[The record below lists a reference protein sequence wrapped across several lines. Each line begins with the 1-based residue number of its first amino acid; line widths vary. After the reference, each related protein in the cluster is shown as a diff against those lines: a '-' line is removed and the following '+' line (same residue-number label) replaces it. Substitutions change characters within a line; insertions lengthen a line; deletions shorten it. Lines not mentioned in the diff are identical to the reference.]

1 MTQGL
6 RALFFIPH
14 LTCINTPS
22 EQVRR
27 MAAMKS
33 HHASPA
39 RGSHAAA
46 SKKASDH
53 PRLMREQQTVS
64 AMIRLYCQHH
74 HQDPHCR
81 HCRLLRDFAHQRLRR
96 CRYGHGHKPT
106 CANCNIHC
114 YAPAMRK
121 QIQQVMKWSG
131 PRMLLRHPWLTLR
144 HLLDGFRKAPKLP
157 HSRPL
162 PP

>member
-1 MTQGL
+1 
-6 RALFFIPH
+6 
-14 LTCINTPS
+14 
-22 EQVRR
+22 
-27 MAAMKS
+27 MKS

-81 HCRLLRDFAHQRLRR
+81 HCRQLRDFAHQRLRR

-131 PRMLLRHPWLTLR
+131 PRMLLRPPGLPSAICSTACARLPNCLR
-144 HLLDGFRKAPKLP
+144 AAPCH
-157 HSRPL
+157 HSRQSL
-162 PP
+162 ASGRG

>member
-6 RALFFIPH
+6 RALFFIPL
-14 LTCINTPS
+14 LTCINTQS

-81 HCRLLRDFAHQRLRR
+81 HCRQLRDFAHQRLRR

-144 HLLDGFRKAPKLP
+144 HLLDGLRKAPKQP
-157 HSRPL
+157 QSRPL

>member
-1 MTQGL
+1 
-6 RALFFIPH
+6 
-14 LTCINTPS
+14 
-22 EQVRR
+22 
-27 MAAMKS
+27 
-33 HHASPA
+33 
-39 RGSHAAA
+39 
-46 SKKASDH
+46 
-53 PRLMREQQTVS
+53 MREKKTVS

-81 HCRLLRDFAHQRLRR
+81 HCRQLREFAHQRLNR

-131 PRMLLRHPWLTLR
+131 PRMLLRHPWLAIR
-144 HLLDGFRKAPKLP
+144 HLLDGWRKAPKLP

>member
-1 MTQGL
+1 
-6 RALFFIPH
+6 
-14 LTCINTPS
+14 
-22 EQVRR
+22 
-27 MAAMKS
+27 MKS

-64 AMIRLYCQHH
+64 AMIRLYCDHH
-74 HQDPHCR
+74 HQDPACR
-81 HCRLLRDFAHQRLRR
+81 HCQQLQEFAHQRLRR

-106 CANCNIHC
+106 CANCHIHC

-121 QIQQVMKWSG
+121 QIQLVMKWSG

-144 HLLDGFRKAPKLP
+144 HLLDGLRKAPKLP
-157 HSRPL
+157 QSRPL

>member
-1 MTQGL
+1 
-6 RALFFIPH
+6 
-14 LTCINTPS
+14 
-22 EQVRR
+22 
-27 MAAMKS
+27 MKS

-81 HCRLLRDFAHQRLRR
+81 HCRQLRDFAHQRLRR
-96 CRYGHGHKPT
+96 CRYNHGNKPT
-106 CANCNIHC
+106 CANCTIHC

-121 QIQQVMKWSG
+121 EIQLVMKWSG

-144 HLLDGFRKAPKLP
+144 HLLDGFRKAPKQP
-157 HSRPL
+157 QSRPL

>member
-1 MTQGL
+1 
-6 RALFFIPH
+6 
-14 LTCINTPS
+14 
-22 EQVRR
+22 
-27 MAAMKS
+27 MKS

-39 RGSHAAA
+39 RGSHAAV

-81 HCRLLRDFAHQRLRR
+81 HCRHCRQLRDFAHQRLRR

-144 HLLDGFRKAPKLP
+144 HQLDGLRKAPKLP
-157 HSRPL
+157 QSRPL

>member
-1 MTQGL
+1 
-6 RALFFIPH
+6 
-14 LTCINTPS
+14 
-22 EQVRR
+22 
-27 MAAMKS
+27 MKI
-33 HHASPA
+33 HQANPA
-39 RGSHAAA
+39 RGAYASTGKAATL
-46 SKKASDH
+46 H
-53 PRLMREQQTVS
+53 PRLVREQRTVS
-64 AMIRLYCQHH
+64 AMIRLYCQRH

-81 HCRLLRDFAHQRLRR
+81 HCRKLRDFAHQRLTR

-121 QIQQVMKWSG
+121 QIQQVMRWSG
-131 PRMLLRHPWLTLR
+131 PRMLLRHPWLAIR
-144 HLLDGFRKAPKLP
+144 HLLDGWRKAPKLP

>member
-1 MTQGL
+1 
-6 RALFFIPH
+6 
-14 LTCINTPS
+14 
-22 EQVRR
+22 
-27 MAAMKS
+27 MKIDQ
-33 HHASPA
+33 ANPA
-39 RGSHAAA
+39 RGLGANTGKSTRT
-46 SKKASDH
+46 H

-81 HCRLLRDFAHQRLRR
+81 HCRKLRDFTFQRLAR

-131 PRMLLRHPWLTLR
+131 PRMALRHPWLTLR
-144 HLLDGFRKAPKLP
+144 HLLDSWRKAPKLP

>member
-1 MTQGL
+1 
-6 RALFFIPH
+6 
-14 LTCINTPS
+14 
-22 EQVRR
+22 
-27 MAAMKS
+27 
-33 HHASPA
+33 
-39 RGSHAAA
+39 
-46 SKKASDH
+46 
-53 PRLMREQQTVS
+53 MREQQTVS

-81 HCRLLRDFAHQRLRR
+81 HCRKLRDFAFQRLAR

-131 PRMLLRHPWLTLR
+131 PRMLLRHPWLTTANPL
-144 HLLDGFRKAPKLP
+144 HPAGDDHYPMAPALTEHEVSFRC
-157 HSRPL
+157 
-162 PP
+162 

>member
-1 MTQGL
+1 
-6 RALFFIPH
+6 
-14 LTCINTPS
+14 
-22 EQVRR
+22 
-27 MAAMKS
+27 MKH

-39 RGSHAAA
+39 GGSPATVNKQAD
-46 SKKASDH
+46 DH
-53 PRLMREQQTVS
+53 PRLMREKRTVN

-81 HCRLLRDFAHQRLRR
+81 HCRQLQDFAHQRLAR

-144 HLLDGFRKAPKLP
+144 HLLDGWRKAPKRP
-157 HSRPL
+157 QNRPL